1 MSEVR
6 ELYNALLDPDFQ
18 DPYIDIDEWRE
29 RTLSDGS
36 KTSFRYVHGG
46 FSNKGLKFS
55 FCFPAKEQFR
65 GRFYQY
71 LSPFPGPDEEMAS
84 LNHQGLDDK
93 IAFCLEHGAYFVET
107 NMASKATFGG
117 PTEPKI
123 ILKTSSAAAEYSRKL
138 AIEMYGCDR
147 PFGYVFGG
155 SGGSYKTFSCIE
167 NSSAWDGAV
176 PYVIGSPVSLPNTI
190 TLHAQGQR
198 TLRGCFAKI
207 VDALDAGGS
216 GDPYE
221 GLTQDEQ
228 RMLKEITAM
237 GFPPRSWFVEAIGKI
252 DDGALPV
259 LAPTVKM
266 MDPQYFE
273 DFWKVEGYLGADPTS
288 SAVKDRLQFDSVVK
302 YVHVPGEVVEESGE
316 EQDAADGRNGVDT
329 AWKKMMYEVE
339 GGWIALEELPQGEL
353 YLNGCN
359 ICVESGAAAGKKM
372 LLSGIE
378 NGVLMIGS
386 CFGMDDLKEVLSS
399 IKPGDKIHLDNSDYI
414 AIQSYYRHQVPD
426 DLAFYAWNQ
435 FRKADGSPA
444 LPQRKSVLGTSMTGT
459 GGTVQHGDFQGK
471 VIVIQT
477 VMDESTCPW
486 CGDWYRNTVIK
497 AKGSDKDFRIY
508 YMDYCMHGD
517 EDYLGSSRTVN
528 YLGALKQALLDVSD
542 WVERGIEPV
551 PSTRYTVSDG
561 QILLPAKAMDRGGI
575 QSVVEVQVNGSSC
588 THVKVG
594 EPVTISVRVEAPH
607 GAGIITRVAYS
618 FKDSTEYV
626 DPNAFTEEAVFQH
639 VYAEHLDDAVVA
651 ETTHSYTEPGIYFVS
666 VLAQS
671 SRDEEDP
678 YTQIKNLGRARII
691 VEA

>member
-18 DPYIDIDEWRE
+18 NPYIDIDEWRV
-29 RTLSDGS
+29 RKLSDGS
-36 KTSFRYVHGG
+36 TTSFRYVHGG

-55 FCFPAKEQFR
+55 FCYPAKEQYK

-93 IAFCLEHGAYFVET
+93 IAFCLEHGAYFIET

-117 PTEPKI
+117 STEPKI
-123 ILKTSSAAAEYSRKL
+123 ILRTSSAAAEYSRKL
-138 AIEMYGCDR
+138 AIEMYDCDR

-237 GFPPRSWFVEAIGKI
+237 GFPPRAWFIEAIGKI
-252 DDGALPV
+252 DDGSLPV
-259 LAPTVKM
+259 LAPTIKM
-266 MDPQYFE
+266 MDPQYFD
-273 DFWKVEGYLGADPTS
+273 DFWKVDGYLGADPTS

-302 YVHVPGEVVEESGE
+302 YVHVPGEAVEGSDE
-316 EQDAADGRNGVDT
+316 EDATDGRNGVDT
-329 AWKKMMYEVE
+329 AWKKMLYEVE

-372 LLSGIE
+372 LLGGIE

-426 DLAFYAWNQ
+426 DPAFYAWDQ
-435 FRKADGSPA
+435 FRREDGTPA
-444 LPQRKSVLGTSMTGT
+444 IPQRKSVLGASMTGT

-471 VIVIQT
+471 VIVIQA

-486 CGDWYRNTVIK
+486 CGDWYCNTVIK

-508 YMDYCMHGD
+508 YMDHCMHGD

-542 WVERGIEPV
+542 WAERGIEPV

-561 QILLPAKAMDRGGI
+561 QILLPAKALDRGGI
-575 QSVVEVQVNGSSC
+575 QSVVEVQANGNSC
-588 THVKVG
+588 AHVKTG

-626 DPNAFTEEAVFQH
+626 DPNAFTVEAMFRH
-639 VYAEHLDDAVVA
+639 VYAEHMDDAVVA
-651 ETTHSYTEPGIYFVS
+651 ETEHSYTEPGTYFVS

-671 SRDEEDP
+671 SREEEDP